1 MINTVGNSPNVS
13 KCMQFL
19 MKWLY
24 IIRTGMKLFEVTQK
38 LNEDVPLCPK
48 LNGAIVAWPELI

>member
-1 MINTVGNSPNVS
+1 
-13 KCMQFL
+13 MQFL